1 MAVRKI
7 GVIALNTLRE
17 AIRDK
22 ILYNLLLFALLMIG
36 VSVFLGTLTT
46 GEQVKVVKDMGL
58 ACISLFGVLIAV
70 MVGIG
75 LVYKE
80 IDRRT
85 IYTILA
91 KPIRRSEFLLGKYLG
106 LMLTIFLNVLVMAAG
121 LSGITWGLEG
131 IFPWILLKAV
141 LLILVELMVVTS
153 IALLFSTFS
162 TPFLSAMFT
171 LGIYVIGHLSEEF
184 KLLGAQSESPLIRG
198 LSSFLYYLL
207 PDLQNFN
214 IKAEVVHNVPVD
226 PSFIFF
232 SILYG
237 VLYMGITLAI
247 AAAIFDRRDFK

>member
-1 MAVRKI
+1 MATGKI
-7 GVIALNTLRE
+7 GAIALNTFRE

-36 VSVFLGTLTT
+36 SSAFLGTLTI
-46 GEQVKVVKDMGL
+46 GEQIKVVKDMGL

-91 KPIRRSEFLLGKYLG
+91 KPIRRLEFLLGKYLG
-106 LMLTIFLNVLVMAAG
+106 LMLTIFLNVLVMAVG
-121 LSGITWGLEG
+121 LLGISWGLEG
-131 IFPWILLKAV
+131 AFSWVLLKGI

-162 TPFLSAMFT
+162 TPFLSALFT
-171 LGIYVIGHLSEEF
+171 LGLYVIGHLSEEL
-184 KLLGAQSESPLIRG
+184 KLLGAQSASPLTRG
-198 LSSFLYYLL
+198 LASFLYYLL
-207 PDLQNFN
+207 PNLQNFN
-214 IKAEVVHNVPVD
+214 IKSEVVHDVPVD
-226 PSFIFF
+226 PSFVFF
-232 SILYG
+232 AILYG
-237 VLYMGITLAI
+237 MLYMGIILTT
-247 AAAIFDRRDFK
+247 AAAIFHRRDFK

>member
-1 MAVRKI
+1 MATGKI
-7 GVIALNTLRE
+7 GIIALNTFRE

-36 VSVFLGTLTT
+36 GSVFLGTLTT

-58 ACISLFGVLIAV
+58 ACISLFGVLISV

-106 LMLTIFLNVLVMAAG
+106 LMLTISLNVVVMSAG
-121 LSGITWGLEG
+121 LLGILRVLEG
-131 IFPWILLKAV
+131 AFPWILLKAV

-162 TPFLSAMFT
+162 TPFLSALFT
-171 LGIYVIGHLSEEF
+171 LGLYVIGHLSQEF
-184 KLLGAQSESPLIRG
+184 RLLGARSEDPLTRG
-198 LSSFLYYLL
+198 FTSALYYLL
-207 PDLQNFN
+207 PNLQNFN
-214 IKAEVVHNVPVD
+214 IKGEVVHGVPVA
-226 PSFIFF
+226 PSFICF
-232 SILYG
+232 SVIYG
-237 VLYMGITLAI
+237 MLYMAI
-247 AAAIFDRRDFK
+247 ILMTASAIFRRRDFK